1 MALQIDP
8 VTGLQNST
16 VQPRGVGAGQDISSV
31 DFMTL
36 IITQLRNQNPLDPQS
51 DSDFMAQMAQFEALN
66 QMKAVAEGIKVV
78 QSLNELS
85 SATGLIGHNVIGRQ
99 VNAIGVTR
107 DLVSRE
113 LFGQPFAQ
121 LVSGQR
127 VSVNQDERVV
137 AAAADVPN
145 AGREV
150 AGVVDKVVVGPDGIP
165 MLWIGDKVV
174 DLFTVAEVD

>member
-8 VTGLQNST
+8 VTGLQNASLK
-16 VQPRGVGAGQDISSV
+16 PRTTGSGPDLSSV

-36 IITQLRNQNPLDPQS
+36 IITQLKNQNPLDPQS

-66 QMKAVAEGIKVV
+66 QMKAVADGIKVV

-85 SATGLIGHNVIGRQ
+85 SATGLIGRSVTGKQ
-99 VNAIGVTR
+99 VNAISVTR

-113 LFGQPFAQ
+113 MYGAPFEQ
-121 LVSGQR
+121 LASAQR
-127 VSVNQDERVV
+127 VTVNQDDRVV
-137 AAAADVPN
+137 AAAADLPN

-150 AGVVDKVVVGPDGIP
+150 SGVVDKVVVGPDGIP
-165 MLWIGDKVV
+165 MLWVGNKVV